1 MSPWGFPA
9 FIAAN
14 AVVNPDASR
23 TSAGCTGRASG
34 EAYWT
39 RQQTAFTSGGT
50 PCWSHMMFTVLL
62 RKTGKRLLI
71 LEPPAAQAPPAP
83 VRVKPA
89 GQATDAHVLGTPPAS
104 VQLVEPELV
113 TWVQLKV
120 SASDGTHASVDP
132 TRASAHALR
141 RRPIG
146 LVTSSIILKP
156 PENWRDR
163 LVMFMSAGGYGLG
176 SLKSGNK
183 LRLLVSRRLA
193 CHRRC

>member
-1 MSPWGFPA
+1 LD
-9 FIAAN
+9 AA
-14 AVVNPDASR
+14 ADGVHLGRHALLVAHDFYCVVTQD
-23 TSAGCTGRASG
+23 
-34 EAYWT
+34 
-39 RQQTAFTSGGT
+39 
-50 PCWSHMMFTVLL
+50 
-62 RKTGKRLLI
+62 GKRLLI

-83 VRVKPA
+83 VIVKPA

-120 SASDGTHASVDP
+120 SASDGTHASVAP
-132 TRASAHALR
+132 TRASAHALL

-146 LVTSSIILKP
+146 LVRSSIILKP

-163 LVMFMSAGGYGLG
+163 LVMFMSAGGCLLG

-183 LRLLVSRRLA
+183 LRPLVRRRLA